1 MQADLGFG
9 VAVKTIEKPQYD
21 EFRAMHEPAIFPNR
35 FDINCTS
42 AYTSAEQSS
51 IDTLGANLASFY
63 DLRLGF
69 FSNDQMIG
77 WSYGIQHNADTFRM
91 VTTGILPEFQGKGI
105 YSSFLKSYSQ
115 HIQDKGFQVLFSRH
129 YATNNQVIIPKL
141 RFGFIVSG
149 FEISDQYGLL
159 LWLSYYFN
167 KTREK
172 VMHVRSGFQQPD
184 AEVASIIRK
193 YDQ

>member
-9 VAVKTIEKPQYD
+9 VSVKPVEKTQYD
-21 EFRAMHEPAIFPNR
+21 EFRETNEPIIFPNR
-35 FDINCTS
+35 FDINCQS
-42 AYTSAEQSS
+42 ALSPEEKNAVDRLSANMNQ
-51 IDTLGANLASFY
+51 FY

-69 FSNDQMIG
+69 FSGEQMIG

-105 YSSFLKSYSQ
+105 YSSFLQFYSQ
-115 HIQDKGFQVLFSRH
+115 HIGNQGFQILFSRH
-129 YATNNQVIIPKL
+129 YATNNQVIVPKL

-149 FEISDQYGLL
+149 FEISDQFGLL

-172 VMHVRSGFQQPD
+172 VMHARSGLQQPD
-184 AEVASIIRK
+184 AEVSNLIRK
-193 YDQ
+193 YD